1 MRLLRRI
8 AKEQGRSVVIVSH
21 DERIRDI
28 ADRVLWLED
37 GAFKDIVTMA
47 TDPVCSMAV
56 ERERAV
62 SAERDGETYW
72 FCSRGCREEFLG
84 GLPPDHP
91 TDCHGFPGLVR
102 AATALLSRRSSSATD
117 RHQAAKRSG
126 TSYCIGA
133 PLSAQR
139 RHAMERDLSG
149 KVAIVTGGARGIG
162 AATAEAMAAAGV
174 AVVVTDVLDEEGERM
189 ASHLRDGGYTARYEH
204 LDVSDEANWDQVV
217 EKTVAELGGL
227 HVLVNNA
234 GIGTLPDVETETRE
248 GWDRLIAI
256 NQTGVWLGMKT
267 AAPRMRASG
276 GGSIVNVSSI
286 FGAVGGFGGSIAYH
300 ASKGAVRLMT
310 KNAAIRY
317 AKEGIRVNSVHP
329 GFIDTPMIEQ
339 VKDTPVEQAI
349 LANTPMGRL
358 GTPAEIGA
366 VIAFLA
372 SDAASYMTGSEVY
385 VDGGW
390 TAQ

>member
-1 MRLLRRI
+1 M
-8 AKEQGRSVVIVSH
+8 
-21 DERIRDI
+21 
-28 ADRVLWLED
+28 
-37 GAFKDIVTMA
+37 
-47 TDPVCSMAV
+47 
-56 ERERAV
+56 ERE
-62 SAERDGETYW
+62 
-72 FCSRGCREEFLG
+72 LN
-84 GLPPDHP
+84 
-91 TDCHGFPGLVR
+91 
-102 AATALLSRRSSSATD
+102 
-117 RHQAAKRSG
+117 
-126 TSYCIGA
+126 
-133 PLSAQR
+133 
-139 RHAMERDLSG
+139 G

-162 AATAEAMAAAGV
+162 SATAETLSAAG
-174 AVVVTDVLDEEGERM
+174 ASVVITDVLDEEGERV
-189 ASHLRDGGYTARYEH
+189 AARLRDLGGRAQYQH
-204 LDVSDEANWDQVV
+204 LDVSDEANWEHVV

-227 HVLVNNA
+227 HILVNNA
-234 GIGTLPDVETETRE
+234 GIGTTAEVETETRE

-267 AAPRMRASG
+267 AAPRMRAGG

-286 FGAVGGFGGSIAYH
+286 FGAVGGFGASIAYH

-339 VKDTPVEQAI
+339 VKGTPVEEAI
-349 LANTPMGRL
+349 LTNTPMGRL
-358 GTPAEIGA
+358 GRPEEIGS
-366 VIAFLA
+366 VIVFLA